1 VQVFKFLSKDSIE
14 EDIDWI
20 IEKKKQLAE
29 QILTYDSADE
39 DKQLSHDELMELMH
53 RLDQSMKNL

>member
-29 QILTYDSADE
+29 QILAYDSADE
-39 DKQLSHDELMELMH
+39 DKQLSHDELMELMR
-53 RLDQSMKNL
+53 RLDQSMKHM